1 MEPQQQQ
8 QVTNE
13 QSLQQF
19 PDLCPASLS
28 RPSTGRSSRKGSSLS
43 LDLSCLPPLS
53 QPTPPSNT
61 LIFTNINSLDV
72 FSADN
77 LQTIRDLISQT
88 APIFAWSP
96 LKSFRRIIVTFFDE
110 QAAIAVRSVWDG
122 EAILGERCRVYFGQP
137 TPIDVSDA
145 DKHLALPDA
154 GKLFFISPPPSPPH
168 DWEQRMEDAPN
179 TMVHAED
186 LAEALAKL
194 RHHNNPNG
202 MDADVKVPVSP
213 ASDGGRP
220 GDFKENA
227 RKNRSR
233 SSTLIFQPDKNHVQ
247 TGKGKTGGLAVD
259 LPCVTVDDMT
269 DEAEGDADG
278 DIDMSPVS
286 DSPGRTRPIFAH
298 TARPPV
304 ELMHDA

>member
-8 QVTNE
+8 EVTSE
-13 QSLQQF
+13 QQLQQS
-19 PDLCPASLS
+19 PDLRPASLS
-28 RPSTGRSSRKGSSLS
+28 RSSTGRSSRHGSSLS
-43 LDLSCLPPLS
+43 LDLSNLPPLS

-137 TPIDVSDA
+137 TPIDVFAA

-202 MDADVKVPVSP
+202 IDADVKVPVSP
-213 ASDGGRP
+213 ASDGGSSRP
-220 GDFKENA
+220 GAGGDFKENA
-227 RKNRSR
+227 KKNRSR
-233 SSTLIFQPDKNHVQ
+233 SSTLIFQPNKNVQ
-247 TGKGKTGGLAVD
+247 PSNGKAGPAVD

-269 DEAEGDADG
+269 DEADADG

-286 DSPGRTRPIFAH
+286 ESPRTKPIFAH